1 MPPNPA
7 NPGIEQPG
15 QGAMQYPADY
25 YPDRDVRGMPT
36 RFAADANAS
45 RSDLCVK
52 YITAKRKA
60 DN

>member
-25 YPDRDVRGMPT
+25 PDRDVRGVPT

-52 YITAKRKA
+52 YIMAKRKA